1 MGIPT
6 LISTSTIT
14 SAASTVAF
22 TSGIDSTYDEYMFVF
37 TDVHHDLGGS
47 NNGNHISFNGSI
59 DGGSNYNVTKTT
71 TYFDATHSEAE
82 SDASLQYQA
91 GYDIAQGTGYQIL
104 AGSVDSA
111 SDASMAGIL
120 HLFSPSNTTYVTHF
134 YSRFNILSAYPA
146 NNTCKATF
154 VAGYFNTT
162 SAVNAIVFRAEVNNI
177 DNAVIQLYGIA

>member
-6 LISTSTIT
+6 LIATSNTT
-14 SAASTVAF
+14 SADSLVEI

-47 NNGNHISFNGSI
+47 NNGNHLEFNVSI

-71 TYFDATHSEAE
+71 TYFDATHTEAD
-82 SDASLQYQA
+82 SNAALQYQTEN
-91 GYDIAQGTGYQIL
+91 DIAQGTGYQVL
-104 AGSVDSA
+104 AGSIDSA
-111 SDASMAGIL
+111 ADTTAAGIL

-134 YSRFNILSAYPA
+134 YARFNVASTSPA
-146 NNTCKATF
+146 NNTSKETNI
-154 VAGYFNTT
+154 AGYFNTT
-162 SAVNAIVFRAEVNNI
+162 SAVNAIAFKAGVNNI